1 MKPLYLCIHAH
12 FYQPP
17 REDPLTGEIPFEPG
31 ATPFRNWNERIHAQC
46 YYPNAILHNYEK
58 ISFNIGPT
66 LMEWMFDYDPITLKR
81 IIQQAQ
87 TNVER
92 YGVSNAMAQ
101 SYHHT
106 ILPLATRLDKITQ
119 VRWGMYDYE
128 MRFGCPPKGM
138 WLPETAVDLETLE
151 VLAEHGIE
159 FTILAP
165 WQGKDIPVSPT
176 HPYRVALP
184 NGRAISV
191 FFYDQSI
198 STRLS
203 FDPGA
208 TVNADIFVQEFL
220 LPKVGWINQN
230 GGAPTLTL
238 LASDGELYGHHQ
250 AFRDKF
256 LAYLVNGAIQDKPIE
271 LIYPARWLKEFPPTE
286 MVDIIE
292 PSSWSCHHGVLRW
305 AGECPCTPNA
315 SWKAPLREAFNEIAE
330 TIDKIYLEVV
340 GEGGNNP
347 WELRH
352 QYIRVVF
359 GEISLDVLYEQVMGK
374 PLDVNLRDELY
385 LLLRAQYERQRMF
398 TSCGWFFDDFDRIEP
413 KNNVAYAAQ
422 ALWLTQ
428 LVYGRD
434 LTQVAREKLRH
445 VKSWRT
451 GLTADEVF
459 VKHLQ
464 RAQDFWKVKV

>member
-17 REDPLTGEIPFEPG
+17 REDPLTGEIPVEPG

-128 MRFGCPPKGM
+128 MRFGYPPKGM

-151 VLAEHGIE
+151 VLAENGIE

-184 NGRAISV
+184 NGKAISV

-208 TVNADIFVQEFL
+208 TVNADTFVQEFL

-286 MVDIIE
+286 TVEIIE

-340 GEGGNNP
+340 GEGENNP

-374 PLDVNLRDELY
+374 PLDVSLRDELY